1 MTAGT
6 EAETGVRAVDAEAAG
21 RRVEE
26 ILDEFGAAGDAR
38 VQASAEELVRT
49 LMRFYGAG
57 LARILGL
64 LDAASTGTGT
74 GTGAGAVLER
84 LLADEQVAAL
94 LTLHDLHP
102 EDLPTRV
109 VRALD
114 TLPGRPLELVEL
126 DEASGVLRLKP
137 SAADGCGCQST
148 TASHRAA
155 AEAALACFAPEV
167 SDVQVEGAGAPATP
181 LLQISTRPGSSSP
194 VAAR

>member
-57 LARILGL
+57 LARILCL

-74 GTGAGAVLER
+74 GSGAVLER

-109 VRALD
+109 ARALD

-167 SDVQVEGAGAPATP
+167 SDVQVEGAGDPATP